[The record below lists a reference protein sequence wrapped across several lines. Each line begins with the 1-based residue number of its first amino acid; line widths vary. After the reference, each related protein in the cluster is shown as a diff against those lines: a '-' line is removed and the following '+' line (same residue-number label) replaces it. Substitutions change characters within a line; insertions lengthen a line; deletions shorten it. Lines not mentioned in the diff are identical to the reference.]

1 MQEREFHR
9 LRQGPR
15 KEAHTSDTAQ
25 PRLMTMTNDIVLRPR
40 TQERE
45 LDQRRQGVRKKALSE
60 SPSRRGRQETSRHT
74 SSTVDVFDES
84 STFNEC
90 YFLASDPRYPAGSS
104 RCDAQAPTSANK
116 TRRSPSPSPATDAS
130 RKPESAAA
138 RHPPLL
144 GPVSKTRRSSAP
156 ARRPRTERARSD
168 SGIQV
173 LRILFEK
180 CALTCSVSR
189 PIASNLRNE
198 QRASGH

>member
-1 MQEREFHR
+1 MLRPRTQERELDQR
-9 LRQGPR
+9 RQGSR
-15 KEAHTSDTAQ
+15 KEAHTSGTAQ
-25 PRLMTMTNDIVLRPR
+25 PRLMTVTNDIVLRPR

-60 SPSRRGRQETSRHT
+60 SPARRGRQQTSRHT
-74 SSTVDVFDES
+74 SSTVDA
-84 STFNEC
+84 FNEC
-90 YFLASDPRYPAGSS
+90 YFLASDPRYPADSS

-138 RHPPLL
+138 RDPPLL
-144 GPVSKTRRSSAP
+144 GLVSKTRRSSAP

-180 CALTCSVSR
+180 CVLTCSVSR